1 MGEIQISDVPNV
13 EIGRRAIVVSPP
25 EPPAEYLM
33 ADPKNSV
40 YIGRTEVF
48 NVPFHWTYQRLI
60 NPHVAITGVTGSGK
74 SVHYSTNVLIRQNGK
89 IKQVKI
95 GEFIDN
101 LIIKYGGVKID
112 DCEGIEN
119 PDLEVYTFDSNLK
132 GVWSKVLFAG
142 RKEAPE
148 HSYKFRTASGRE
160 IETTGDHNI
169 VVLKNGML
177 SFIKGSEVSLNDY
190 IPIPRIIR
198 NENISSTDHLDLF
211 EILAENKKLYVPV
224 NQLYRWLDKKSI
236 NMYKTDKKLIDKK
249 LIPLNVFVSLLTS
262 NESKIN
268 QSQIFSEKINHI
280 LVCSSNGNG
289 KSLMP
294 SKLFLSKE
302 FARLLGYY
310 VSEGMLYNGSVI
322 ISNTDKSILNDISSI
337 LNNLGNIK
345 FKEIKKGNKA
355 VGIRIYSLWLYSLF
369 DSLIGSGSENKKVP
383 EFLYS
388 SPDWFVAEYLRAY
401 YEGDGCVERNAI
413 SCSSKSKQL
422 INDHS
427 YLLLRFGIIG
437 RIKAKSVRIKAKQH
451 GTNIERSCIYYNL
464 IISGEGIKRFIQIGF
479 VSELKQN
486 KLHALLKRVVHSNT
500 NVDVIP
506 EIGSITKHI
515 YSILRFRRT
524 QTSYAISQTTRRPS
538 RETLN
543 RIIKDIEERKDE
555 IEGCKKDI
563 EALKKL
569 PAKDSLIAYVINT
582 GKENQMY
589 KRFDETWRRAK
600 NNLVKTNYKTMT
612 KIVELAGHAD
622 YIDNN
627 VLSEDGLKSSFIK
640 LFDLMNLSMQRY
652 NQSLYEFCT
661 GRHSTI
667 AYQTLFE
674 AAQYLIAE
682 YDKLYQKMKSAE
694 HEIEFLKLLSSSD
707 LFWDP
712 IISIEKVK
720 SSDPY
725 VYDLCVDNEV
735 FLAGFGGLFV
745 HNSYFIKTFLLRASL
760 VWNANALIIDWA
772 GEYKAWV
779 KQVGGLVIALAKGAY
794 LNLLDLAG
802 MKPSDRV
809 KQVIRSLEILTDI
822 GQYPEQRR
830 LIEQAIEEAYVRAGF
845 KLSERNQRDA
855 LGNPLKPPTLKDVQK
870 ILQEKLETGTYEFPA
885 ELENAIYKLKRFT
898 LEGDDYFAEQST
910 VDLDKL
916 LSSGLVALDLSGLP
930 DETFRALG
938 ALTIL
943 QFIKE
948 KMRMEGWSPEKGI
961 KLFCLHGDEEVT
973 LADGRNIKIRELIEN
988 KMIGTKVQCFNNQL
1002 KIEEDEIVAVQKLPA
1017 PEKLY
1022 KITLSTGDVVRVT
1035 PDHKFPVL
1043 KDGRIEWIEA
1053 RDVGKDDFIMC
1064 PRKLLSSSERIKCRD
1079 LLDDYQINN
1088 KTGKLRGK
1096 KGIRWIKM
1104 PEYLNE
1110 EICYL
1115 HGLVLSDGCID
1126 RYGVRFVSTDKALR
1140 EKFKQLMEKNFEV
1153 KVTSNDM
1160 DVIASNVLLVSLFKK
1175 LSKNL
1180 LRLPRDLII
1189 AWLRGYSDGDGS
1201 ISMKHKGKCVS
1212 PYITLC
1218 PANIEEAN
1226 LVRDMLLRAGITS
1239 YININKRR
1247 KTKVPNGKYVFSK
1260 PLPVVVISGKEDVE
1274 KYIEV
1279 VGFREKNKA
1288 QRMKKVMTVLP
1299 KLSSY
1304 AKRDL
1309 IPTGNLLTE
1318 IRNDLGVSSKGFRD
1332 TIGIAVDNYEYGV
1345 YTPSRSMLQN
1355 VINEIEEMYEGSD
1368 RSIALNNLRMLVEAD
1383 VMPIK
1388 IIEKKEIIPD
1398 EKFVYDITTKNHHN
1412 FFVNR
1417 IGSSNCV
1424 LDEAWKI
1431 SKDENSDA
1439 VMIVREGRKYQF
1451 ALIVASQTPTDI
1463 NEVIFS
1469 NVGTVFMLRLKF
1481 EKYLDYLQNT
1491 LRFSNHIRQKILS
1504 FGVGQ
1509 AAVSMA
1515 YEATVP
1521 FSETFILKRI
1531 DGEEPIIDYF
1541 VDIYSILT
1549 EAQRRDETM
1558 PKSYSRERTAFKK
1571 RLREMGLS
1579 DERVEEIAT
1588 MIEKKSRHMDA
1599 VDLVIELERRGVV
1612 RKAITSFFRELGID
1626 DSTIINIFTRAD
1638 QKRTGLTDKEIS
1650 QVVLE

>member
-1 MGEIQISDVPNV
+1 MGQLGISDVQNTD
-13 EIGRRAIVVSPP
+13 IGRRAIIVSPP

-33 ADPKNSV
+33 SDPKDSI
-40 YIGRTEVF
+40 YIGRTAVY
-48 NVPFHWTYQRLI
+48 NVPFYWNFKKLT
-60 NPHVAITGVTGSGK
+60 NPHIAITGITGSGK

-148 HSYKFRTASGRE
+148 YSYKFRTASGRE

-198 NENISSTDHLDLF
+198 NENVSFMNHLDLF
-211 EILAENKKLYVPV
+211 EILAEDKKLYVPV

-236 NMYKTDKKLIDKK
+236 NIYKADKKLIDKK
-249 LIPLNVFVSLLTS
+249 LIPFNVFVSLLMS
-262 NESKIN
+262 NASKIN
-268 QSQIFSEKINHI
+268 QVQIFSEKINHI
-280 LVCSSNGNG
+280 LVCSSNGKG

-355 VGIRIYSLWLYSLF
+355 IGIRIYSLWLYSLF
-369 DSLIGSGSENKKVP
+369 DSLVGSSSKNKKVP

-401 YEGDGCVERNAI
+401 YEGDGCVERNAV

-437 RIKAKSVRIKAKQH
+437 RIKAKAVRIKVKQN
-451 GTNIERSCIYYNL
+451 GTNAERICIYHNL

-486 KLHALLKRVVHSNT
+486 KLHALIKRINSSNT

-506 EIGSITKHI
+506 EIGSIIKHI

-524 QTSYAISQTTRRPS
+524 QTSYVISQTTRRPS

-569 PAKDSLIAYVINT
+569 PAKDSLLAYVINT

-589 KRFDETWRRAK
+589 KRFGETWRRAK

-612 KIVELAGHAD
+612 KIVELADYTD

-627 VLSEDGLKSSFIK
+627 ILSEDELKLSFIK
-640 LFDLMNLSMQRY
+640 LFELMNLSMQRY
-652 NQSLYEFCT
+652 NQSLYDFCT

-674 AAQYLIAE
+674 AAQYLITE
-682 YDKLYQKMKSAE
+682 YYKLYQKMKSAD

-712 IISIEKVK
+712 IVSIEKVK

-745 HNSYFIKTFLLRASL
+745 HNSYLIKTFLLRASL
-760 VWNANALIIDWA
+760 VWNANAVIIDWA
-772 GEYKAWV
+772 GEYKPWV
-779 KQVGGLVIALAKGAY
+779 KQVNGMVVSLGRGSY
-794 LNLLDLAG
+794 LNLLDLGG
-802 MKPSDRV
+802 MKPSDRT

-830 LIEQAIEEAYVRAGF
+830 LIEEAIEKAYLNAGF
-845 KLSERNQRDA
+845 KLSEKDQKDA
-855 LGNPLKPPTLKDVQK
+855 LGNPLRPPTLKDVQK
-870 ILQEKLETGTYEFPA
+870 NLEQLLETGTYEFPA
-885 ELENAIYKLKRFT
+885 ELQNAIYKIKKFT

-910 VDLDKL
+910 IDLDKL
-916 LSSGLVALDLSGLP
+916 LSSGLVDIDLSGLP
-930 DETFRALG
+930 DETFRALA
-938 ALTIL
+938 ALTLL
-943 QFIKE
+943 QFVKE
-948 KMRMEGWSPEKGI
+948 KMRMEGWKPEKGI
-961 KLFCLHGDEEVT
+961 KLFV
-973 LADGRNIKIRELIEN
+973 
-988 KMIGTKVQCFNNQL
+988 
-1002 KIEEDEIVAVQKLPA
+1002 
-1017 PEKLY
+1017 
-1022 KITLSTGDVVRVT
+1022 
-1035 PDHKFPVL
+1035 
-1043 KDGRIEWIEA
+1043 
-1053 RDVGKDDFIMC
+1053 
-1064 PRKLLSSSERIKCRD
+1064 
-1079 LLDDYQINN
+1079 
-1088 KTGKLRGK
+1088 
-1096 KGIRWIKM
+1096 
-1104 PEYLNE
+1104 
-1110 EICYL
+1110 
-1115 HGLVLSDGCID
+1115 
-1126 RYGVRFVSTDKALR
+1126 
-1140 EKFKQLMEKNFEV
+1140 
-1153 KVTSNDM
+1153 
-1160 DVIASNVLLVSLFKK
+1160 
-1175 LSKNL
+1175 
-1180 LRLPRDLII
+1180 
-1189 AWLRGYSDGDGS
+1189 
-1201 ISMKHKGKCVS
+1201 
-1212 PYITLC
+1212 
-1218 PANIEEAN
+1218 
-1226 LVRDMLLRAGITS
+1226 
-1239 YININKRR
+1239 
-1247 KTKVPNGKYVFSK
+1247 
-1260 PLPVVVISGKEDVE
+1260 
-1274 KYIEV
+1274 
-1279 VGFREKNKA
+1279 
-1288 QRMKKVMTVLP
+1288 
-1299 KLSSY
+1299 
-1304 AKRDL
+1304 
-1309 IPTGNLLTE
+1309 
-1318 IRNDLGVSSKGFRD
+1318 
-1332 TIGIAVDNYEYGV
+1332 
-1345 YTPSRSMLQN
+1345 
-1355 VINEIEEMYEGSD
+1355 
-1368 RSIALNNLRMLVEAD
+1368 
-1383 VMPIK
+1383 
-1388 IIEKKEIIPD
+1388 
-1398 EKFVYDITTKNHHN
+1398 
-1412 FFVNR
+1412 
-1417 IGSSNCV
+1417 V

-1463 NEVIFS
+1463 SEIIFS
-1469 NVGTVFMLRLKF
+1469 NVGTVIMLRLKY
-1481 EKYLDYLQNT
+1481 EKYLDYLQNS
-1491 LRFSNHIRQKILS
+1491 LRFSNYIRQQILG

-1509 AAVSMA
+1509 AAISLA
-1515 YEATVP
+1515 YEQTTP
-1521 FSETFILKRI
+1521 FSETFILRRI
-1531 DGEEPIIDYF
+1531 DGEEPIVDYF
-1541 VDIYSILT
+1541 IDIISVLT

-1558 PKSYSRERTAFKK
+1558 PKSFPMERTAFKK
-1571 RLREMGLS
+1571 RLREMGLN
-1579 DERVEEIAT
+1579 DQRVEELST
-1588 MIEKKSRHMDA
+1588 LIEKKAKHIDA
-1599 VDLVIELERRGVV
+1599 IDFVIELERGGVN
-1612 RKAITSFFRELGID
+1612 RKVITMFFRELGID
-1626 DSTIINIFTRAD
+1626 DSTIINIFTRVD
-1638 QKRTGLTDKEIS
+1638 QKKSGASDRELTQIT
-1650 QVVLE
+1650 LE